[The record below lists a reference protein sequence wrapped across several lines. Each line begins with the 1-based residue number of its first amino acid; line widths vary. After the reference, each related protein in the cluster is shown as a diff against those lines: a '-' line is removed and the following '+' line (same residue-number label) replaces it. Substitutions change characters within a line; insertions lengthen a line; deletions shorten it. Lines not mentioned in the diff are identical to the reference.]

1 MTAAITVRGLHKAY
15 GEYEAVR
22 GIDFTVEVG
31 EAVAFLGPNGAGK
44 TTTVEILEGYRAPT
58 SGSVEVLG
66 LSPTTAGSQL
76 RSRVGIVLQEAGF
89 PEELTV
95 QELVEAWRRF
105 YERPR
110 SAEEVI
116 AAVGLESRRN
126 VRAKNLSGG
135 ESRRLDLALGIVGR
149 PEVLFLDEPTTG
161 FDPSA
166 RRSAWELIDGLV
178 HEGMTLFLTTHYLD
192 EAQRLS
198 DRILIIAAGK
208 IVAEGSPEDIGGRES
223 APGTIH
229 FALPD
234 GLSTVDLPP
243 LPPDATVDMVEDQVS
258 ITTHDLVPATH
269 AITGWAL
276 ERSLELAGFRVER
289 RTLEDTY
296 LSIIG
301 ETDTGGAP

>member
-1 MTAAITVRGLHKAY
+1 
-15 GEYEAVR
+15 
-22 GIDFTVEVG
+22 
-31 EAVAFLGPNGAGK
+31 
-44 TTTVEILEGYRAPT
+44 
-58 SGSVEVLG
+58 
-66 LSPTTAGSQL
+66 
-76 RSRVGIVLQEAGF
+76 
-89 PEELTV
+89 
-95 QELVEAWRRF
+95 
-105 YERPR
+105 
-110 SAEEVI
+110 
-116 AAVGLESRRN
+116 
-126 VRAKNLSGG
+126 
-135 ESRRLDLALGIVGR
+135 
-149 PEVLFLDEPTTG
+149 
-161 FDPSA
+161 
-166 RRSAWELIDGLV
+166 
-178 HEGMTLFLTTHYLD
+178 MTLFLTTHYLD

-229 FALPD
+229 FALPA

-258 ITTHDLVPATH
+258 ITARDLVAATH
-269 AITGWAL
+269 AITGWSL